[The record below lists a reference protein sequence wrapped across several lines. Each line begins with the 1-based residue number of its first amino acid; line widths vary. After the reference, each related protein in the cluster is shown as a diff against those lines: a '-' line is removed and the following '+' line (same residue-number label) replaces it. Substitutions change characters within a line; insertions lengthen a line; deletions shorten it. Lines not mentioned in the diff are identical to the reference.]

1 MLEQRVAR
9 EWLAEQRNRKIC
21 AGIQQNRQ
29 QVYHGIFRETG
40 ALIKCPTNGAKQ
52 ACPRVGSSSFSDG
65 SLRTYL
71 HAQYQLGVEERRV
84 FLIRTE
90 TEVFNPRLPVG
101 ERFNRGVT
109 KWCMHVG
116 CSNPWRMSDHG
127 VPPPVKGPVRSALHE
142 LSGRYITVYCTF
154 IITLNITGLE
164 RMRVCI
170 LPSCSHMPTGHFQ
183 THAVGSSLSIRVF
196 HPLHY
201 HHLFPYVQPLH
212 SYFQVSVFL
221 NSQVLHAIVQ
231 KLSLPSCL
239 LVLCLPPREP
249 PSSVA

>member
-1 MLEQRVAR
+1 MLEQRAAR

-29 QVYHGIFRETG
+29 QVYHGTFRETG

-71 HAQYQLGVEERRV
+71 YAQYQLGVEERRV

-116 CSNPWRMSDHG
+116 CSSPWRMSDHG

-142 LSGRYITVYCTF
+142 LSGRYIY
-154 IITLNITGLE
+154 
-164 RMRVCI
+164 CI
-170 LPSCSHMPTGHFQ
+170 LY
-183 THAVGSSLSIRVF
+183 
-196 HPLHY
+196 LHY
-201 HHLFPYVQPLH
+201 YTA
-212 SYFQVSVFL
+212 Y
-221 NSQVLHAIVQ
+221 NGA
-231 KLSLPSCL
+231 
-239 LVLCLPPREP
+239 
-249 PSSVA
+249 